1 MELQTAFNM
10 TLLEQ
15 NVLNVSMD
23 TPPSQI
29 PILLNVVHLEVSMI
43 PSYHLLVWL
52 IKIILWI
59 AVHLISSLRDVFLVN
74 QILIYRINYVVLL
87 IQSMSMVVVWVVISR
102 VLRRMGINVSFV
114 MLDIT
119 WIKMISVVNIISI
132 IMWVRNCVLNRLII
146 AMNFKKMILLNVK
159 NARQIIIWIQLDN
172 VVPVNTTLIR
182 LLIHVLF
189 IRALSLDLLI
199 VQILKKLIIIFSVM
213 NVKLLLFLLQINI
226 VVHQVVLKFKEN
238 VFLHRNWVI

>member
-1 MELQTAFNM
+1 
-10 TLLEQ
+10 
-15 NVLNVSMD
+15 
-23 TPPSQI
+23 
-29 PILLNVVHLEVSMI
+29 
-43 PSYHLLVWL
+43 
-52 IKIILWI
+52 
-59 AVHLISSLRDVFLVN
+59 
-74 QILIYRINYVVLL
+74 
-87 IQSMSMVVVWVVISR
+87 MSMVVVWVVISH
-102 VLRRMGINVSFV
+102 VLRRMVINVSFV

-119 WIKMISVVNIISI
+119 WIKMINVVNIISI
-132 IMWVRNCVLNRLII
+132 ITWVRNCVLNRLII
-146 AMNFKKMILLNVK
+146 VMNFRKMILLNVK
-159 NARQIIIWIQLDN
+159 NVRQIIIWIQLDN
-172 VVPVNTTLIR
+172 VVPVKTTLIR